1 MLIILIYCV
10 GILIEYKGSWRLPN
24 DRLYTKLIP
33 GFAELSERGRKRA
46 MAKFLDSCEVVQTV
60 KPPFPLTNTPRKIR
74 DAFGNNLEPTSDQ
87 YRIGVETLLALPE
100 LYEVSQSG
108 NRILAY
114 LLSGM
119 RCKAI
124 RKAVPDL
131 RFAVSTSDQ
140 SDGTTE
146 IMSAIAEA
154 CVTMHHWNGK
164 NCRVKRKAIID
175 CRSKSQYIGYHFHDY
190 SRVILRAPKV
200 QSAWQTSTAKKKIVL
215 PIPYTDTIACIL
227 GADSAFLR
235 EADEYMQNSCVFLI
249 GCGKNEWGSARLSPD
264 ELSHYAPAALQALR
278 DHRYEIAAVLR
289 EWWSGAEDENQWAAE
304 IVADARA
311 SFGSPDSRY
320 ISVTLDPKKL
330 REAVAYRVLLSF
342 LDFVVERGWLTAEQ
356 ADTHR
361 AGAKAV
367 FDPDPI
373 EEKPVRRME
382 QLDVFSEIMSTF
394 LEDASTKIVPLGE
407 RFVKAD
413 KAIGAYREIGGEK
426 FLVMPEGI
434 WARTYLQAARKA
446 GFETSFAQQAN
457 WERELQKLLGEAGVI
472 KQPSAGFRY
481 RYDLFDNGTRDK
493 TYVLA
498 LPIGK

>member
-1 MLIILIYCV
+1 MNGMLITLINKTLRRDKIVKVQILKIV
-10 GILIEYKGSWRLPN
+10 ITIFIWVRVESSWIFLDEKN
-24 DRLYTKLIP
+24 TAKLIP
-33 GFAELSERGRKRA
+33 GYREMHASARQKALEKFVHECDQISLAKAPSYPPNTHLKTKDMDYSAGTGALLEL
-46 MAKFLDSCEVVQTV
+46 
-60 KPPFPLTNTPRKIR
+60 LTFFECSRT
-74 DAFGNNLEPTSDQ
+74 GT
-87 YRIGVETLLALPE
+87 
-100 LYEVSQSG
+100 QSA
-108 NRILAY
+108 AY
-114 LLSGM
+114 ILSGL
-119 RCKAI
+119 RGSAL
-124 RKAVPDL
+124 RRQAPDL
-131 RFAVSTSDQ
+131 RFAIATSDQ
-140 SDGTTE
+140 SDAITE
-146 IMSAIAEA
+146 IFETVVKAV
-154 CVTMHHWNGK
+154 VTQKKWPGK
-164 NCRVKRKAIID
+164 KCRMRRQVVLD
-175 CRSKSQYIGYHFHDY
+175 CRNTQHAIGRHLIDF
-190 SRVILRAPKV
+190 SRVSVKG
-200 QSAWQTSTAKKKIVL
+200 KKKL
-215 PIPYTDTIACIL
+215 QAPAPYEDTVACIL

-264 ELSHYAPAALQALR
+264 ELSHYAPAALQAFR
-278 DHRYEIAAVLR
+278 DHRNEIAAVLHK
-289 EWWSGAEDENQWAAE
+289 WWSGAEDENQWAAE